1 MEVLNF
7 LKERTR
13 FIRQFYDTSTAPF
26 LEIFRKIEAK
36 EDPYEPPYS
45 EDGEPPFL
53 AEWMEAQMSLEILGI
68 TCISMLSESLKLYFM
83 TWEHELRVE
92 CRPHFR
98 KEFKQGFLNGYK
110 ACFGHV
116 LKTDFVKCPVNFD
129 ILEQITLARN
139 RGQHPE
145 KIFDMGVNHS
155 DKDIKKYPSPFFVG
169 GIEKIMLDA
178 GKLKEAVWMGLGLKV
193 THETLF
199 TAINQ
204 VEMLGDWLEEQLF
217 DAKYQKR

>member
-1 MEVLNF
+1 MEVLYY
-7 LKERTR
+7 LSERTR
-13 FIRQFYDTSTAPF
+13 FIRQFYDTSATPF
-26 LEIFRKIEAK
+26 IEIIRKIEAE

-53 AEWMEAQMSLEILGI
+53 AEWTEAQTSIELLGI
-68 TCISMLSESLKLYFM
+68 TCVSILSESLRLYFM
-83 TWEHELRVE
+83 TWEHELRIE
-92 CRPHFR
+92 CRSQFQ

-116 LKTDFVKCPVNFD
+116 LKTDWEKCPVNFD

-155 DKDIKKYPSPFFVG
+155 DKDIKKYPSPFFVSEN
-169 GIEKIMLDA
+169 EKRMLDA
-178 GKLKEAVWMGLGLKV
+178 GNLQEVAWLGLSLKV
-193 THETLF
+193 TRETLF
-199 TAINQ
+199 TAIDQ
-204 VEMLGDWLEEQLF
+204 VEMLGDWLEEQLS
-217 DAKYQKR
+217 DVKYRKR